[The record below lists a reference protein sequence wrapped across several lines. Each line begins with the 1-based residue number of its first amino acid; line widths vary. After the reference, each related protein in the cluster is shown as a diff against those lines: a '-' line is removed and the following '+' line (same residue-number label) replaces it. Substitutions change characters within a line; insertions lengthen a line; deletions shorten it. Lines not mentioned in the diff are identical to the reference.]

1 MKKFSFTCLSLLIF
15 CVAGYSQKTAFGIK
29 AGMSSNYLR
38 FSIDGEKQTGEKTG
52 VFFGFVYNVPANKHF
67 AVQPNLL
74 ATMRGAYI
82 DGVHIKTWN
91 IELPI
96 NLLYTHGGFFAGG
109 GPNFSYSLDARARGE
124 DVSPDGEVDMHTSE
138 SNLQLKRTEIGANLL
153 AGYTFPN
160 GFSIS
165 ANYLQGFNNM
175 YVGTEGYKVRSSAFG
190 FALGYMFGKKPR

>member
-1 MKKFSFTCLSLLIF
+1 MKKISFTFLSLLMF
-15 CVAGYSQKTAFGIK
+15 CVAGYSQKTGFGIK

-38 FSIDGEKQTGEKTG
+38 FTIDDEKQSGEKTG
-52 VFFGFVYNVPANKHF
+52 VYFGFVYNVQANKHF

-82 DGVHIKTWN
+82 DDVHIKTWN

-96 NLLYTHGGFFAGG
+96 NFLYTQGGFFAGG

-124 DVSPDGEVDMHTSE
+124 NVSPDGEVDMHTTE

-153 AGYTFPN
+153 AGYTFTN
-160 GFSIS
+160 GFSVS
-165 ANYLQGFNNM
+165 ANYIQGFNNL
-175 YVGTEGYKVRSSAFG
+175 YVGTEGHKVRSSSFG
-190 FALGYMFGKKPR
+190 FAIGYMFGKKK